1 MTTDTDQLERRVL
14 EIERELAELKSVV
27 LQRDKAPWWRQIL
40 GEFEGDE
47 QYAEIVRLGQE
58 LRRADRPE

>member
-1 MTTDTDQLERRVL
+1 MTTDSDQLERRVA
-14 EIERELAELKSVV
+14 EIERELAELRSAV
-27 LQRDKAPWWRQIL
+27 LQRDRVPWWRRIL

-47 QYAEIVRLGQE
+47 EYAEIVRLGHE